1 MTDNENIAKTPSN
14 IWEEFSEFF
23 FNQWDQE
30 MAESIVIDAQS
41 GDPIS
46 HNLQV
51 IVSEFLTETKRKD
64 VSDQEKI
71 DFVLAWSQTDA
82 YRYW

>member
-1 MTDNENIAKTPSN
+1 MTDHESLAKTPSN

-46 HNLQV
+46 HNINV
-51 IVSEFLTETKRKD
+51 IVSEFLETTHRKD

>member
-1 MTDNENIAKTPSN
+1 MTDNESLTKTPSN

-30 MAESIVIDAQS
+30 MAESIVIDAES

-46 HNLQV
+46 HNIKV
-51 IVSEFLTETKRKD
+51 IVSEFLTETKRED